1 MFHLQSTHLDYFFNT
16 FQGTCDKTIC
26 SCEDGYEGSACNVA
40 SKPTLP
46 PGDTFWREVEE
57 LEDEADAATK
67 TEFQN
72 RLMHSAAK
80 KQLKQAETA
89 VHDVHQQFNASLHAA
104 KAARTQV
111 KKMARLVVLNEL
123 KQNQVLIHSEKM
135 EEEQRRQLETK
146 IETIIMATEPTEYTG
161 ATGTTGATGATGTT
175 SAASATGATGISG
188 ISGAGAG
195 TTGGAFGNAVG
206 TGATGSIGATGMTGM
221 TGMTGNPTPTTG
233 PLADFRSSLQQA
245 SLQLNSIVNQRVHRG
260 QLKPSLYKTLHALI
274 HPFTLRLAQRQRAT
288 QQMQATLNHTRF
300 QLHQA
305 QQHLHSKFRQEHT
318 LSTYYTSLRAAY
330 ARSNATKKLWDTA
343 RTKAAS
349 IHTQWL
355 QREQHAHEHT
365 RRVMETWKELT
376 INNTT
381 LEQGT
386 IQVDRKLKQA
396 RETLQPW
403 KKLLP
408 EMKRQVENEEHSLS
422 VLNEETSRLR
432 SGLKTLQRKEN
443 RALENYKRNQKLY
456 AAQHKHEQ
464 EHSSGNSDSH
474 SHTHALRVMQSTV
487 QQDLIEYKQEHG
499 KRLIS
504 MEALDLNTRG
514 LIKGKERL
522 IDYQKQY
529 QSGVQM
535 YKGLLMTVQQLEQM
549 QRKSHTL
556 IQDQSSTSLLHATLT
571 HKVDH
576 ASMVLQQNEQRVHTL
591 EEELR
596 LAENVEKKIVI
607 GNATTAATA
616 AAHAQNVERNK
627 RIRKKKQA
635 VIDHWLASKALH
647 IARERVVQ
655 ARNVLI
661 RQEQNAKKGG
671 VKMKL
676 RAARLVKVERA
687 RLRERE
693 IAQQDAKF
701 YSSNSTGKR
710 KSRK

>member
-1 MFHLQSTHLDYFFNT
+1 
-16 FQGTCDKTIC
+16 
-26 SCEDGYEGSACNVA
+26 
-40 SKPTLP
+40 
-46 PGDTFWREVEE
+46 
-57 LEDEADAATK
+57 
-67 TEFQN
+67 
-72 RLMHSAAK
+72 
-80 KQLKQAETA
+80 
-89 VHDVHQQFNASLHAA
+89 
-104 KAARTQV
+104 
-111 KKMARLVVLNEL
+111 
-123 KQNQVLIHSEKM
+123 
-135 EEEQRRQLETK
+135 
-146 IETIIMATEPTEYTG
+146 
-161 ATGTTGATGATGTT
+161 
-175 SAASATGATGISG
+175 
-188 ISGAGAG
+188 
-195 TTGGAFGNAVG
+195 
-206 TGATGSIGATGMTGM
+206 
-221 TGMTGNPTPTTG
+221 
-233 PLADFRSSLQQA
+233 
-245 SLQLNSIVNQRVHRG
+245 
-260 QLKPSLYKTLHALI
+260 
-274 HPFTLRLAQRQRAT
+274 
-288 QQMQATLNHTRF
+288 
-300 QLHQA
+300 
-305 QQHLHSKFRQEHT
+305 
-318 LSTYYTSLRAAY
+318 
-330 ARSNATKKLWDTA
+330 
-343 RTKAAS
+343 
-349 IHTQWL
+349 
-355 QREQHAHEHT
+355 
-365 RRVMETWKELT
+365 
-376 INNTT
+376 
-381 LEQGT
+381 
-386 IQVDRKLKQA
+386 
-396 RETLQPW
+396 
-403 KKLLP
+403 
-408 EMKRQVENEEHSLS
+408 
-422 VLNEETSRLR
+422 
-432 SGLKTLQRKEN
+432 
-443 RALENYKRNQKLY
+443 
-456 AAQHKHEQ
+456 
-464 EHSSGNSDSH
+464 
-474 SHTHALRVMQSTV
+474 MQSTV

-671 VKMKL
+671 VKMVSLAGVQEKQMKL

-687 RLRERE
+687 RLRERK